1 MNISNST
8 DFTRYTNLLHA
19 LPGQRWGGNQTQA
32 NAATQ
37 SQSVSSL
44 PPLPRTQNSADRFA
58 VIGDSGTEDWRQ
70 TAVAQQLSYWYGISP
85 FQSVLMLGDNVYPA
99 GNPAQFQDRIANPY
113 ADLFQ
118 HQVRFLPVLGNHDV
132 KAGFGNWQLA
142 YWGVPPYYHYKL
154 GPKGSEVE
162 FWAIDTN
169 LMTPGLDVTGPNND
183 SLVRQQKAACQL
195 QWLEQTL
202 ANSSAAMKVLYAH
215 HPLYSRGADTK
226 PIRAWQQA
234 ELAKTLAP
242 LLAKY
247 DVDLYMSGHEHHYE
261 KPRLVNGTYHLV
273 SGAGGNIDSAKRGG
287 AESSEIMKQLHFM
300 MFDITPEGL
309 SYQTVSLTGQILDQ
323 GLIPKRS
330 TIGQRLSM
338 NA

>member
-1 MNISNST
+1 MTISSSTYLNS
-8 DFTRYTNLLHA
+8 Y
-19 LPGQRWGGNQTQA
+19 PQGQAFRRQQRDSNPIQA
-32 NAATQ
+32 KAIPQ
-37 SQSVSSL
+37 SQSAS
-44 PPLPRTQNSADRFA
+44 PLSGFPHTQNPAYRFA
-58 VIGDSGTEDWRQ
+58 VIGDSGTGDWRQ
-70 TAVAQQLSYWYGISP
+70 AAVAQQLSYWYGISP

-99 GNPAQFQDRIANPY
+99 GNPALFQDRIAKPY
-113 ADLFQ
+113 EDLFQ
-118 HQVRFLPVLGNHDV
+118 HHVRFLPVMGNHDV

-169 LMTPGLDVTGPNND
+169 LFTPGLKVSGPNND
-183 SLVRQQKAACQL
+183 SSVRQQKAACQL

-202 ANSSAAMKVLYAH
+202 ANSNADMKVLYAH
-215 HPLYSRGADTK
+215 HPLYSQGADKK

-234 ELAKTLAP
+234 ELAQTLAP

-247 DVDLYMSGHEHHYE
+247 AVDLYMSGHEHHYE

-287 AESSEIMKQLHFM
+287 SESNDLMKQLHFM
-300 MFDITPEGL
+300 LFDITPEGL
-309 SYQTVSLTGQILDQ
+309 SYQTVSVTGQVLDQ

-330 TIGQRLSM
+330 RPGQRLSM
-338 NA
+338 SV